1 MLARKN
7 KEKQLSLP
15 LRLLMR
21 MLKPKFRLKVIG
33 EDKLLNSN
41 EAFVIVGNH
50 GMWHSPV
57 GAVLNLN
64 VPFRPWIH
72 DVVLQQDSCQK
83 EILILM
89 KNMKW
94 LPEALKKTLA
104 QLLAKRLITY
114 LNEFRPIP
122 VRRGCSRDA
131 INTLNS
137 SVDALKNGENLLIF
151 PEQPRS
157 HGANIDQEAA
167 LAEPLRELYTGFAQ
181 LGRLY
186 YQACGKNLH
195 FFPMY
200 IHRQKKTLCIGEPV
214 VYKHLGDAFAEKQL
228 ISKQLY
234 QALRA
239 MEKQEQAE

>member
-89 KNMKW
+89 KNMRW

-104 QLLAKRLITY
+104 RLLAKRLITY

-122 VRRGCSRDA
+122 VRRGCSREA
-131 INTLNS
+131 INTLTY
-137 SVDALKNGENLLIF
+137 SVEALKNGENLLIF

-157 HGANIDQEAA
+157 HGASIDQEAA

-186 YQACGKNLH
+186 YQTCGRHLH

>member
-1 MLARKN
+1 
-7 KEKQLSLP
+7 
-15 LRLLMR
+15 MR

-33 EDKLLNSN
+33 EDKLLTSN

-89 KNMKW
+89 KNMRW
-94 LPEALKKTLA
+94 LPEALKNTLA
-104 QLLAKRLITY
+104 RLLAKRLITY

-122 VRRGCSRDA
+122 VKRGCSREA
-131 INTLNS
+131 INTLTY
-137 SVDALKNGENLLIF
+137 SVEALKNGENLLIF

-200 IHRQKKTLCIGEPV
+200 IHRQKKRLCIGEPV
-214 VYKHLGDAFAEKQL
+214 IYKHLGDAFAEKQL

-234 QALRA
+234 QALRT
-239 MEKQEQAE
+239 MEKQDQQE